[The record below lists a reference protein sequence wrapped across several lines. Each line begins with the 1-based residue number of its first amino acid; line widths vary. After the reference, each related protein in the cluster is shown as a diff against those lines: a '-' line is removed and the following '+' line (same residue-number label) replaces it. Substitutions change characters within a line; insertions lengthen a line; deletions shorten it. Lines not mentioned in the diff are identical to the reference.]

1 MATNA
6 VIEVISFWFMSQ
18 VPLNDLSRISENDI
32 NRFTESVHK
41 ILESGI
47 YLKGPFTKE
56 LELQLSIAFE
66 GRKVVAVGN
75 GTDALTIAI
84 SSLDLPKESL
94 IATCPNA
101 GGYAGIAARQ
111 AGCRTV
117 LVDIDL
123 ETAQMSSESL
133 EEVIDSVPNIK
144 AVVVTHLYGLCGDV
158 TRIAEICTEKNILL
172 IEDCAQS
179 FGAFVNGRPAGVFG
193 DIAILSFYPTKNLG
207 GIGDGGAIVCKS
219 LDLAQR
225 VSQISQYG
233 WGDKYRIQSLG
244 GMNSRIDEIQA
255 AFLLIQLEKVSSQNM
270 TRREITQIYISNISG
285 NRRIISA
292 PDETFV
298 GHLAVMV
305 VTDRKRDQRMLE
317 SNGVQTGIHYPLLDS
332 EQPAW
337 FSRTSDGYTPELKN
351 AIQLNS
357 QILTIPCFPTMTS
370 AEIQQVSSALQ
381 VLE

>member
-1 MATNA
+1 MLK
-6 VIEVISFWFMSQ
+6 
-18 VPLNDLSRISENDI
+18 VPLNDLSRISEKDI
-32 NRFTESVHK
+32 NRFKDSVHK
-41 ILESGI
+41 ILQSGI
-47 YLKGPFTKE
+47 YLKGSFTNE
-56 LELQLSIAFE
+56 LELQLSNMFE
-66 GRKVVAVGN
+66 GRTVVAVGN

-84 SSLDLPKESL
+84 SALDLPENSL

-111 AGCRTV
+111 AGHRTV

-133 EEVIDSVPNIK
+133 VEVIDSVPNIK
-144 AVVVTHLYGLCGDV
+144 AVIVTHLYGLCGDV
-158 TRIAEICTEKNILL
+158 TKIAETCIEKNILL

-179 FGAFVNGRPAGVFG
+179 FGAYVNSRPAGVFG
-193 DIAILSFYPTKNLG
+193 DLAILSFYPTKNLG

-219 LDLAQR
+219 LDLAKR
-225 VSQISQYG
+225 VAQISQYG
-233 WGDKYRIQSLG
+233 WGNKYQIQFQD

-255 AFLLIQLEKVSSQNM
+255 AFLLIQLEKVSSQNA
-270 TRREITQIYISNISG
+270 TRRGIIQSYISNVSG

-292 PDETFV
+292 PNETFV

-305 VTDRKRDQRMLE
+305 LPDRNKDRLNLE
-317 SNGVQTGIHYPLLDS
+317 SNGVQTGIHYPFLDS

-337 FSRTSDGYTPELKN
+337 FLESAGGYTPELKN
-351 AIQLNS
+351 AIKLNS